1 MYLTLSQVSCIH
13 LSLQN
18 KKEILKAQEKAHLRL
33 YSYAYWL
40 SDKKYGLVSLKV
52 GWSVR
57 EKSNVTKFPNRDKLG
72 RYGGNLVAV
81 AETWSPKAMINVQDL
96 LKTYQT

>member
-1 MYLTLSQVSCIH
+1 M
-13 LSLQN
+13 
-18 KKEILKAQEKAHLRL
+18 
-33 YSYAYWL
+33 
-40 SDKKYGLVSLKV
+40 
-52 GWSVR
+52 
-57 EKSNVTKFPNRDKLG
+57 TKFPNRDKLG

>member
-1 MYLTLSQVSCIH
+1 MITEEHSHWVDLLGQAV
-13 LSLQN
+13 
-18 KKEILKAQEKAHLRL
+18 KEILKAHLRL
-33 YSYAYWL
+33 YSYAYRL

-52 GWSVR
+52 GWSVW